1 MRLGS
6 LARWRLSGGV
16 RVRRCTRHRMR
27 LKLLRIEKFQFFHM
41 QQQIWLSSTPA
52 SYSAYSDKPRT
63 RTTRFKVADPKKVGA

>member
-16 RVRRCTRHRMR
+16 QVRRFTRHRMR

-41 QQQIWLSSTPA
+41 QQ
-52 SYSAYSDKPRT
+52 
-63 RTTRFKVADPKKVGA
+63 